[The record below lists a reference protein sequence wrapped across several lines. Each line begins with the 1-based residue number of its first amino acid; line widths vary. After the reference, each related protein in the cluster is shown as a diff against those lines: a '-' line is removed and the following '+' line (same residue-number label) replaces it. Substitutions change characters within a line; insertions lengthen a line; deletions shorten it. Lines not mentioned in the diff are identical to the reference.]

1 MAKIKI
7 SIICPTYN
15 SEKFIAR
22 TLNMLLN
29 QKKRPDE
36 VIFCDDGSS
45 DNTFKIL
52 KSYKKLFQKKK
63 IIFKL
68 IKSRHQGQESRYNL
82 K

>member
-29 QKKRPDE
+29 QKKLPDE

-52 KSYKKLFQKKK
+52 KSYKKL
-63 IIFKL
+63 
-68 IKSRHQGQESRYNL
+68 
-82 K
+82 